1 MHSSLACQGSAP
13 SPRHFRAGRNKH
25 SSSRMLMLGDSVRRV
40 ATMTHDET
48 IRWVTVVKASGM
60 KVV

>member
-1 MHSSLACQGSAP
+1 
-13 SPRHFRAGRNKH
+13 
-25 SSSRMLMLGDSVRRV
+25 MLGDSVRRV

-48 IRWVTVVKASGM
+48 IRWVTVVKVSGM